1 FYAKL
6 FIFHPLCLCMPLL
19 SLCLDQRTY
28 GILPRLSEIVNVVFI
43 FCAIQNILTSIQHAF
58 ANGAAEHPLPFA
70 FPFPF
75 SFHIYKKQ
83 PYQHSDTTACILKH

>member
-1 FYAKL
+1 
-6 FIFHPLCLCMPLL
+6 MPLL
-19 SLCLDQRTY
+19 SLCLDQRTNV
-28 GILPRLSEIVNVVFI
+28 ILPRLSGIVNVVFI

-70 FPFPF
+70 FPFLF

>member
-1 FYAKL
+1 
-6 FIFHPLCLCMPLL
+6 MPLL

-28 GILPRLSEIVNVVFI
+28 GILPWLSGIVNVVFI

-58 ANGAAEHPLPFA
+58 ANGAAEHP